1 MATVKCALGRRGQA
15 SHEWNDGKKDR
26 IYCHGWIDK
35 KTDEFLPEC
44 KACPDHVNKAQED
57 LDAWNRRVGEEEKG

>member
-1 MATVKCALGRRGQA
+1 MATVKCALGRRGRP

-35 KTDEFLPEC
+35 MTDELLPEC
-44 KACPDHVNKAQED
+44 KACPDHVNKAQDD
-57 LDAWNRRVGEEEKG
+57 LETWNRRVGEGEKE

>member
-1 MATVKCALGRRGQA
+1 MATVKCALGRRDRP

-35 KTDEFLPEC
+35 MTDEFLPEC
-44 KACPDHVNKAQED
+44 LTCPDHVNKAQDD
-57 LDAWNRRVGEEEKG
+57 LDAWNRRAGDGK